1 MSLKKGAA
9 IAMVL
14 CLSLVLLSG
23 CGAGKEHGLDAKNPT
38 VITIWHY
45 YNGVQQDTFDRMLVE
60 FNETV
65 GLEKGIVVEA
75 RSKNSIND
83 LAEAA
88 LAALRQ
94 NEDEAENE
102 RMEVAPDMFTAY
114 AETAYVAD
122 QMGAVVDLSKYFTAK
137 ELEEY
142 IPGYLE
148 EGSLDEKGG
157 LKIFPTAKSTEMVM
171 LNVTDWTP
179 FAEATGVTTD
189 DLTTWERLAET
200 AEKYYEYTDALTPD
214 IPNDGKAFFGRDS
227 VANYMIIGARQLG
240 LVFVSTESGEAVLN
254 EDKDVIRRLWD
265 NYYAPYVKGYYA
277 ANARFRSDDIMLGE
291 IIAMAC
297 SSTGATYFPA
307 TVTLNDEYSYPI
319 EGIVLPVPNFEGA
332 EPYIVQ
338 QGAGMVVVKSEEKRE
353 YACSVFL
360 KWFTEK
366 ERNITFSALSGYL
379 PVKKDA
385 NNFEAIAASYQE
397 KGDQANTIMLNSI
410 DVAVSEI
417 NHFTSYAAKP
427 FAKSAETRAFLES
440 YIQTTAQTAHAEAV
454 ARIEAGEDRA
464 AVMAEYVSDE
474 AFESWYEG
482 FISGLRAASEL

>member
-1 MSLKKGAA
+1 MSLKRYAA
-9 IAMVL
+9 IVTVL
-14 CLSLVLLSG
+14 CLALALLSG

-60 FNETV
+60 FNESV
-65 GLEKGIVVEA
+65 GREKGIVVEA
-75 RSKNSIND
+75 RSRNSIND

-88 LAALRQ
+88 LAALRK
-94 NEDEAENE
+94 DEGAEE
-102 RMEVAPDMFTAY
+102 APDMFAAY

-122 QMGAVVDLSKYFTAK
+122 QLGAVVDLSKYFTEK

-148 EGSLDEKGG
+148 EGNLSEKGG

-171 LNVTDWTP
+171 LNITDWTP

-189 DLTTWERLAET
+189 DLTTWEGLART

-214 IPNDGKAFFGRDS
+214 VPNDGRAFFGRDS
-227 VANYMIIGARQLG
+227 VANYMIVGARQLG
-240 LVFVSTESGEAVLN
+240 LVFFSVEDGHVVMN
-254 EDKDVIRRLWD
+254 EDKAVIRRLWD
-265 NYYAPYVKGYYA
+265 NYYAPYVKGHYSA
-277 ANARFRSDDIMLGE
+277 KGRFRSDDIQLGE
-291 IIAMAC
+291 IIAMVC
-297 SSTGATYFPA
+297 SSTGATYFPPA
-307 TVTLNDEYSYPI
+307 VTMNDEYAYPI

-332 EPYIVQ
+332 EPYVVQ

-366 ERNITFSALSGYL
+366 DRNITFSAQSGYL

-385 NNFEAIAASYQE
+385 NDYESIAASYQAN
-397 KGDQANTIMLNSI
+397 GDQANSIMLNAI

-417 NHFTSYAAKP
+417 NHSNSYAAKP
-427 FAKSAETRAFLES
+427 FAKSANTRTFLDT
-440 YIQTTAQTAHAEAV
+440 YLQQTAQAARDEATARV
-454 ARIEAGEDRA
+454 EAGEERA
-464 AVMAEYVSDE
+464 DVIAEYVSDE

-482 FISGLRAASEL
+482 FMSGLKAAAEL

>member
-1 MSLKKGAA
+1 MSLKKCVA
-9 IAMVL
+9 IAAVL
-14 CLSLVLLSG
+14 CLALASLSG

-38 VITIWHY
+38 IIKIWHY

-65 GLEKGIVVEA
+65 GRDKGIVVEA
-75 RSKNSIND
+75 RSKNSVSD

-88 LAALRQ
+88 LAALRG
-94 NEDEAENE
+94 DEGAEE
-102 RMEVAPDMFTAY
+102 APDMFAAY
-114 AETAYVAD
+114 AETAYIAD
-122 QMGAVVDLSKYFTAK
+122 QLGSVVDLSAYFTDK

-148 EGSLDEKGG
+148 EGSLDDKGG
-157 LKIFPTAKSTEMVM
+157 LKIFPTAKSTEIVM
-171 LNVTDWTP
+171 LNVTDWAP

-189 DLTTWERLAET
+189 DLSTWEGLAQA

-214 IPNDGKAFFGRDS
+214 VANDGKAFFGRDS
-227 VANYMIIGARQLG
+227 VANYMIVGARQLG
-240 LVFVSTESGEAVLN
+240 LVFFSVEDGNAVMN
-254 EDKDVIRRLWD
+254 EDKAAVRRLWD
-265 NYYAPYVKGYYA
+265 NYYAPYVKGYYS
-277 ANARFRSDDIMLGE
+277 ANARFRSDDIQLGE
-291 IIAMAC
+291 IIAMVC

-307 TVTLNDEYSYPI
+307 AVTLNDEYTYPI
-319 EGIVLPVPNFEGA
+319 EGVVLPVPNFEGT
-332 EPYIVQ
+332 EPYVVQ

-366 ERNITFSALSGYL
+366 ERNIAFSAQSGYL

-385 NNFEAIAASYQE
+385 NDYESIAASYQIS
-397 KGDQANTIMLNSI
+397 GDQANGIMLGSI

-417 NHFTSYAAKP
+417 NHSTSYAAKP
-427 FAKSAETRAFLES
+427 FARSANTRAFLDS
-440 YIQTTAQTAHAEAV
+440 YLQQTAQAAHDEAA
-454 ARIEAGEDRA
+454 ARVGDGEERA

-474 AFESWYEG
+474 AFETWYEG
-482 FISGLRAASEL
+482 FINGLKAAAEL

>member
-1 MSLKKGAA
+1 MSLKKYVAVAA
-9 IAMVL
+9 VL
-14 CLSLVLLSG
+14 CLSLAMLSG
-23 CGAGKEHGLDAKNPT
+23 CGAGKDHGLDAKNPT

-83 LAEAA
+83 LAVAA
-88 LAALRQ
+88 LASLRQ
-94 NEDEAENE
+94 DEGAEA
-102 RMEVAPDMFTAY
+102 APDMFTAY

-122 QMGAVVDLSKYFTAK
+122 QLGTVVDVSKYFTEK

-148 EGSLDEKGG
+148 EGNLDDKGG

-171 LNVTDWTP
+171 LNVTDWAP
-179 FAEATGVTTD
+179 FADAAGVTTD
-189 DLTTWERLAET
+189 DLATWESLAET

-214 IPNDGKAFFGRDS
+214 IANDGKALFGRDS
-227 VANYMIIGARQLG
+227 VANYMIVGARQLG
-240 LVFVSTESGEAVLN
+240 LVFVSTENGEAVLN
-254 EDKDVIRRLWD
+254 EDKGVTRRLWD
-265 NYYAPYVKGYYA
+265 NYYVPYVKGHYA
-277 ANARFRSDDIMLGE
+277 ASARFRSDDIMLGE

-307 TVTLNDEYSYPI
+307 AVTLNDEYSYPI
-319 EGIVLPVPNFEGA
+319 EGVVLPVPNFEGT
-332 EPYIVQ
+332 EPYVVQ

-366 ERNITFSALSGYL
+366 ERNITFSAKSGYL

-385 NNFEAIAASYQE
+385 NDYNAIAASYE
-397 KGDQANTIMLNSI
+397 ANGDKANTIMLNAI
-410 DVAVSEI
+410 DVSVSEI
-417 NHFTSYAAKP
+417 NNSTSYAAKP
-427 FAKSAETRAFLES
+427 FAKSAETRTFLES
-440 YIQTTAQTAHAEAV
+440 YIQTTAQEAHEEAV

-464 AVMAEYVSDE
+464 TVMAEYSSDE

-482 FISGLRAASEL
+482 FISGLKAASEL